1 MTKYIK
7 KHRYIS
13 SDEIG
18 ILRESKDCTKHDW
31 YKRFES
37 EGVDPEVYYFIFQNN
52 DGLYIVHAL
61 LKEFFEGAIV
71 DSEPLFV
78 CKNRRAW
85 EKLRQWLITNKRCL
99 TINSDFSSSSFK
111 DAPLPRGCKYVTK
124 CCL

>member
-37 EGVDPEVYYFIFQNN
+37 EGVDAEVYYAIFQNN
-52 DGLYIVHAL
+52 DGFYIVHAL
-61 LKEFFEGAIV
+61 LK
-71 DSEPLFV
+71 
-78 CKNRRAW
+78 
-85 EKLRQWLITNKRCL
+85 
-99 TINSDFSSSSFK
+99 DFLK
-111 DAPLPRGCKYVTK
+111 GG
-124 CCL
+124 CCLC

>member
-61 LKEFFEGAIV
+61 LKEFFEGVLLIV
-71 DSEPLFV
+71 NL
-78 CKNRRAW
+78 
-85 EKLRQWLITNKRCL
+85 CL
-99 TINSDFSSSSFK
+99 YAKTGELGK
-111 DAPLPRGCKYVTK
+111 D
-124 CCL
+124 

>member
-61 LKEFFEGAIV
+61 LKEFFEGGVLLIV
-71 DSEPLFV
+71 NL
-78 CKNRRAW
+78 
-85 EKLRQWLITNKRCL
+85 CL
-99 TINSDFSSSSFK
+99 YAKTGELGK
-111 DAPLPRGCKYVTK
+111 D
-124 CCL
+124 